1 MKTTL
6 LIITLN
12 LLNQVSLKFEK
23 KSDYDYSSYNSV
35 SKDTDVSEK
44 TTEST
49 QADQSAVY
57 ITSSINLSNAKIHK
71 NSGDASKIENS
82 EFYGVNAALLVQGGT
97 LTMSGGEIITKA
109 QGANAVVATNEGVVG
124 ITGTTITSTG
134 TRSARGLHATYG
146 GNIVGTKVTIS
157 TEGGSCATLATDR
170 GEGTVKCTECTLTTK
185 GAGSPLIYSTGNI
198 IIEKT
203 EGTASGAQ
211 SVVVEGKNLAHIKDN
226 SNLKCTAT
234 PNREKIDQCGVM
246 LYQSMSGDAETGT
259 SFFTCEDSSIEILE
273 SSEYYKTAPM
283 FFITNTKST
292 IQLTNCNFILG
303 SNIFM
308 SIKGTSAWGKSGS
321 NGGEV
326 SLVLT
331 NENIKGNFVIDNIS
345 TLTLKLV
352 KSTIEGTINVG
363 NTAKN
368 VYIILDKDS
377 KITLTGDS
385 YCTTLTDDLTDGS
398 NLVNGSYSWTI
409 GDNGGNNN
417 SGNGIS
423 KANLIV
429 LSLLLSI
436 LLL

>member
-1 MKTTL
+1 
-6 LIITLN
+6 
-12 LLNQVSLKFEK
+12 V
-23 KSDYDYSSYNSV
+23 
-35 SKDTDVSEK
+35 
-44 TTEST
+44 
-49 QADQSAVY
+49 VY
-57 ITSSINLSNAKIHK
+57 ITQSGINIINSNLNKA
-71 NSGDASKIENS
+71 SGDSSNTENS
-82 EFYGVNAALLVQGGT
+82 EFYGVNAAVLVNGGG
-97 LTMSGGEIITKA
+97 LTMTDGTITTAAK
-109 QGANAVVATNEGVVG
+109 GANAICATNNGKVT
-124 ITGTTITSTG
+124 ISGTTITSTG
-134 TRSARGLHATYG
+134 SGSARGLHATYG
-146 GNIVGTKVTIS
+146 GKIEANKVNIS
-157 TEGGSCATLATDR
+157 TKGGSCATLATDR

-273 SSEYYKTAPM
+273 SSEYYKSAPM

-331 NENIKGNFVIDNIS
+331 NENIKGNF
-345 TLTLKLV
+345 
-352 KSTIEGTINVG
+352 
-363 NTAKN
+363 AM
-368 VYIILDKDS
+368 
-377 KITLTGDS
+377 
-385 YCTTLTDDLTDGS
+385 
-398 NLVNGSYSWTI
+398 
-409 GDNGGNNN
+409 
-417 SGNGIS
+417 
-423 KANLIV
+423 
-429 LSLLLSI
+429 
-436 LLL
+436 